1 MCVPGPHS
9 IGPPSHNTRSR
20 PTCVAAEHRAA
31 RRRQH
36 LLACLVSGW
45 PPHFGLHRATVNV
58 SYKDTVAEPALTMSG
73 MGGHREREGRG
84 DPASYASKS
93 SAGRKSARKPQKE
106 KAMVMPDKTLRDDVF
121 RKFEVKGKLQGTG
134 IDKVCPT
141 QSCQARTRI
150 GWGGGGSTKQH
161 LVPAPHLKTASLIQ
175 SCLPHDAGG
184 SRVLPAV

>member
-1 MCVPGPHS
+1 MCVPGPH

-20 PTCVAAEHRAA
+20 PTRFAAEHRAA

-58 SYKDTVAEPALTMSG
+58 SYKDTVAMPSS
-73 MGGHREREGRG
+73 HERHADA

-106 KAMVMPDKTLRDDVF
+106 KAKAMVMPEKTLRDDVF

-134 IDKVCPT
+134 IDKVCRT
-141 QSCQARTRI
+141 QSCQARTHI

-175 SCLPHDAGG
+175 SCLPRDAGG